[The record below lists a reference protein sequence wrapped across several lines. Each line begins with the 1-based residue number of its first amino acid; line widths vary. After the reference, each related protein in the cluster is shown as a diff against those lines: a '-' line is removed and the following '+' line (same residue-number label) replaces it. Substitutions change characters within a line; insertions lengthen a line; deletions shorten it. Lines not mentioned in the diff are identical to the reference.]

1 MIAFKFSLH
10 NYHLVSWQ
18 PIESKRNENVNRRQ
32 LSGVQVMSSVFLAHV
47 SILLLRVSWL
57 NMHQRPVEN
66 NSSAQHTNFHKFFF
80 LTRMKIAFYPFEAFL
95 NDGTTGKKGHTWFPL
110 FSWPVPFRA
119 SPCGFYG
126 ERVGVG
132 VQREFTGSVPF
143 IRWSDKMNHETEIW
157 GVLVQLA
164 RLQKIVK
171 CRDKHWQL
179 PLWCH
184 VAASFTAEAPWV
196 SQRYS
201 CFLPSRVNKYV
212 GDPLTF
218 HP

>member
-1 MIAFKFSLH
+1 MITFTFLLH
-10 NYHLVSWQ
+10 DNHVVSWQ
-18 PIESKRNENVNRRQ
+18 PIESKRNENVNKRQ
-32 LSGVQVMSSVFLAHV
+32 LSGFQVMSSVILAHV
-47 SILLLRVSWL
+47 SILLLRVSLAAHRKTTLQL
-57 NMHQRPVEN
+57 NIPIFT
-66 NSSAQHTNFHKFFF
+66 NSSFWRGWKSCFTPSKHFSMTVQPKKRTHLIPFVFVA
-80 LTRMKIAFYPFEAFL
+80 RAFSR
-95 NDGTTGKKGHTWFPL
+95 
-110 FSWPVPFRA
+110 FSLW
-119 SPCGFYG
+119 FYG

-196 SQRYS
+196 SRRYS

>member
-1 MIAFKFSLH
+1 MVQHATSGPSKKQLFSST
-10 NYHLVSWQ
+10 YQFSQ
-18 PIESKRNENVNRRQ
+18 
-32 LSGVQVMSSVFLAHV
+32 
-47 SILLLRVSWL
+47 ILLSDED
-57 NMHQRPVEN
+57 EN
-66 NSSAQHTNFHKFFF
+66 RGFTPSKHFSMTVQPGK
-80 LTRMKIAFYPFEAFL
+80 
-95 NDGTTGKKGHTWFPL
+95 KKGHARFPL
-110 FSWPVPFRA
+110 FFVARAFSRISLWFLRRA
-119 SPCGFYG
+119 SRSRRA
-126 ERVGVG
+126 E
-132 VQREFTGSVPF
+132 REFTGSVPF

-179 PLWCH
+179 PLWCR

-196 SQRYS
+196 SRRYS

>member
-1 MIAFKFSLH
+1 MVQHAPAAHRKLFSST
-10 NYHLVSWQ
+10 YQFSQ
-18 PIESKRNENVNRRQ
+18 
-32 LSGVQVMSSVFLAHV
+32 
-47 SILLLRVSWL
+47 ILLSDADENRVLPLSKHFS
-57 NMHQRPVEN
+57 MTVQPR
-66 NSSAQHTNFHKFFF
+66 
-80 LTRMKIAFYPFEAFL
+80 
-95 NDGTTGKKGHTWFPL
+95 KKKDTLWFPL
-110 FSWPVPFRA
+110 FSWPVPFHA
-119 SPCGFYG
+119 SPGGFYG

-132 VQREFTGSVPF
+132 VQREFTGSVAF

-196 SQRYS
+196 SRRYS

-218 HP
+218 HPERAPGRDLITALSEQIKHKMLAW

>member
-1 MIAFKFSLH
+1 M
-10 NYHLVSWQ
+10 
-18 PIESKRNENVNRRQ
+18 PIFTNSSFWLGWKSRFTPSKRF
-32 LSGVQVMSSVFLAHV
+32 SMTVQ
-47 SILLLRVSWL
+47 
-57 NMHQRPVEN
+57 PE
-66 NSSAQHTNFHKFFF
+66 
-80 LTRMKIAFYPFEAFL
+80 
-95 NDGTTGKKGHTWFPL
+95 KKGHTWSPL
-110 FSWPVPFRA
+110 FFVARAFFRA

-157 GVLVQLA
+157 GGLVQLA

-184 VAASFTAEAPWV
+184 VAASCTAEAPWV
-196 SQRYS
+196 SRRYS

-212 GDPLTF
+212 GDALTF